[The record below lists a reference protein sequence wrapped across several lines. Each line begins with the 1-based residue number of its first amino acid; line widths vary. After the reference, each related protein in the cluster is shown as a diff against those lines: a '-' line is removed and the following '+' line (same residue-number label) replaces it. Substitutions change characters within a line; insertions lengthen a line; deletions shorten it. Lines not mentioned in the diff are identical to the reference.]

1 MGTEIVASM
10 ASPLAATRTAVRGIE
25 RGVRGAGEA
34 AKMLEDAT
42 VGNIQRARVARAGER
57 AKGIPDTAYNPLR
70 ERLEAQGSLA
80 LAVRER
86 GTPFVI
92 ADYLNPPVDQAQA
105 LVQGNLART
114 RDAALDKWFDDKVTT
129 YLRRDY
135 ASPQDQFVKAA
146 EEGKLLHFADK
157 PTRDVPVSP
166 FNEQVRDVIRSYRRT
181 EGFSPQG
188 ETRTPY
194 GQRVEEV
201 VDNTAWM
208 SEIEDVSRAQLPP
221 FLRGQVET
229 APQTRIT
236 RLDDSYLLGDELIP
250 RGESMDLKGLRDSM
264 VKMRNNTPEFSAY
277 NQSPISVPSEYRLT
291 DEMLQGLTPAQASNR
306 VALFN
311 RWQDEA
317 RQKMASKAVN
327 EDPNLSRI
335 KIDDKHTMVEFPD
348 IEGRPEMQQLVTD
361 MGCDG
366 GWCTQ
371 EQNFALRYGSG
382 DNRLAVVFDQNSRP
396 RAQMTFTE
404 RAPDPIDFVDT
415 LPAQEL
421 DQFFRANPHIPPNRD
436 GLIDIENTREFM
448 EYARRQPIRREITE
462 LKGHGN
468 TLDVTNKPFT
478 PALQK
483 LMRQLADQGI
493 EIPRDVLQQ
502 VGLAP

>member
-1 MGTEIVASM
+1 
-10 ASPLAATRTAVRGIE
+10 
-25 RGVRGAGEA
+25 
-34 AKMLEDAT
+34 
-42 VGNIQRARVARAGER
+42 
-57 AKGIPDTAYNPLR
+57 
-70 ERLEAQGSLA
+70 
-80 LAVRER
+80 
-86 GTPFVI
+86 
-92 ADYLNPPVDQAQA
+92 
-105 LVQGNLART
+105 
-114 RDAALDKWFDDKVTT
+114 
-129 YLRRDY
+129 
-135 ASPQDQFVKAA
+135 
-146 EEGKLLHFADK
+146 
-157 PTRDVPVSP
+157 
-166 FNEQVRDVIRSYRRT
+166 
-181 EGFSPQG
+181 
-188 ETRTPY
+188 
-194 GQRVEEV
+194 
-201 VDNTAWM
+201 M

-236 RLDDSYLLGDELIP
+236 RLEDSHLLGDNLIP
-250 RGESMDLKGLRDSM
+250 RGQSMDLGGLRDSM
-264 VKMRNNTPEFSAY
+264 VKMRNMSPEFSAY
-277 NQSPISVPSEYRLT
+277 NQPPISVPNEYRLT

-311 RWQDEA
+311 KWQAEA

-348 IEGRPEMQQLVTD
+348 LEGRPEMQRLVTD

-415 LPAQEL
+415 LSAQER

-462 LKGHGN
+462 LKRHGN
-468 TLDVTNKPFT
+468 VMDVTNEPFT